1 MKIYLV
7 GGAVRDRLLGLA
19 VKEKDWVVVGATP
32 QQMLAQGFQQVG
44 KEFPVFLHPKTHEEY
59 ALARMERKT
68 GPGYKGFSFDTAP
81 SVTLE
86 EDLRRRDLTI
96 NAMAETEDG
105 TLIDPYHGKKDL
117 DAKRLRHVSAAFSED
132 PVRILRVAR
141 FAARYAYLGF
151 HVAPETMVLMR
162 EMVTSGEV
170 NALVPE
176 RVWKELERALSE
188 KNPEVFFGVLE
199 ECGALAV
206 LFPELTQASVGMAA
220 LKQAVLLTE
229 DTIVRF
235 AALLHAGT
243 KDTINTLCKR
253 YRAPNEYQK
262 LALLVALHWR
272 EACGTSEL
280 DPAVKPR
287 DDNFSAARDDNFSAA
302 RDNNSSTTLDA
313 SRSLPRHVFSR
324 GWHDKA
330 QMLLSLFAALD
341 IYRREARFQQFLVA
355 CQVIAESQRMS
366 FDKKFLQEAANIAKS
381 IEVKP
386 LLEQGLTGNAI
397 AEKLNELREEKLVEW
412 LEQLEGREKRS
423 SWM

>member
-287 DDNFSAARDDNFSAA
+287 DDNFSAARD
-302 RDNNSSTTLDA
+302 NSLI
-313 SRSLPRHVFSR
+313 
-324 GWHDKA
+324 WHDKA

-412 LEQLEGREKRS
+412 LEQLEGRKKRS
-423 SWM
+423 SRM